1 MGDEISATFFNQGA
15 DKFFPMLVENHVY
28 TFAKGTVKLANKRFF
43 TLQNE
48 YNLSFDKGA
57 EMAEVQDDGSI
68 DNIRFALVGLNQ
80 LSDLSR
86 RAGQTIVDICA
97 VVSEI
102 GETSGFTSKKGEPL
116 RKRVFVLADDTNP
129 SVELTL
135 WNEETENPALQS
147 GEQPLVLL
155 AKGLKITEYNNL
167 SIATNRNASKL
178 IYNPV
183 ELRRQKG

>member
-1 MGDEISATFFNQGA
+1 
-15 DKFFPMLVENHVY
+15 
-28 TFAKGTVKLANKRFF
+28 
-43 TLQNE
+43 
-48 YNLSFDKGA
+48 
-57 EMAEVQDDGSI
+57 
-68 DNIRFALVGLNQ
+68 
-80 LSDLSR
+80 
-86 RAGQTIVDICA
+86 VDICA